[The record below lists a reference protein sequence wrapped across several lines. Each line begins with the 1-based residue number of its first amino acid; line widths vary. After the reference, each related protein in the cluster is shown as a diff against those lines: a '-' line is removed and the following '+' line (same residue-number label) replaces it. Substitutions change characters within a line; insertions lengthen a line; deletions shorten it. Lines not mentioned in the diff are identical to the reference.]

1 MNNASTQVFEERVDW
16 HFCPSALSSA
26 TLPLS
31 LCWTTMIRHHFVSLR
46 ASKLAC
52 SISPWLLAKCLDQ
65 RDFIYLS
72 QIRIFHCLSISFLP
86 NGCLPADSQR
96 LSWICST
103 DPTFQDSLL
112 LRRRYSEYLW
122 TFIIYSHKTLS
133 HLHNNTK
140 GFIPYQQSSNPQ
152 P

>member
-1 MNNASTQVFEERVDW
+1 MNNASTQVFEESVDW
-16 HFCPSALSSA
+16 HFCPSALSLA

-31 LCWTTMIRHHFVSLR
+31 LCWTTMIRHHFVSLW

-52 SISPWLLAKCLDQ
+52 FLLSALTKGTSYTFLRYAFSIAYYLA
-65 RDFIYLS
+65 
-72 QIRIFHCLSISFLP
+72 SFLP

-103 DPTFQDSLL
+103 DPTFQDTLL

-133 HLHNNTK
+133 HLHR
-140 GFIPYQQSSNPQ
+140 FSRPRIDA
-152 P
+152 